1 MGKSKSL
8 GVYLL
13 IALIVFA
20 VFGAIYTR
28 PRGDETKSYTEFM
41 NLVDEGS
48 VKEVK
53 LRGNIVYGETSSGT
67 VIKVVIPNDSQ
78 LIQNLLKSKVNIKV
92 EDPDQSSWLVSL
104 FSSIFLPL
112 IIFVALWVLFIRQA
126 QNSGSQA
133 MSFGKSKAKLFVEN
147 KPKVTFKDVAG
158 VDEAK
163 QELEEIIEFLK
174 TPQKFQALGAKIP
187 KGVLLVG
194 SPGTGKTLLAKAVAG
209 EAGVPFFNIS
219 GSEFVEMFVGVGAA
233 RIRDLFEQAKKHSP
247 CLVFIDELDAVG
259 RQRGAGL
266 GGGHDEREQTLNQ
279 LLVEMDGFEDN
290 HSTIVLAATNRPD
303 ILDSALLRPG
313 RFDRQV
319 VVDKP
324 DIKGREEILGVH
336 VKGKPLDTDIDLK
349 VLAKRTPGF
358 SGADISN
365 FVNEAA
371 LLAARY
377 NKTSISMK
385 DMELSID
392 KVIAGPEKKSRVISE
407 REKEI
412 IAYHEIGHSL
422 VSKFMEHC
430 DPLHKVT
437 IISRGMALGLTMT
450 LPEDRVLTTRKQLMD
465 QIAMLLGGRVAE
477 ELIYGEI
484 TTGDKNDLERA
495 TGLARKMITEFGMSE
510 AIGPITLGKK
520 HEYVFLGRDLGEERN
535 FSEDVA
541 STIDKE
547 IRRLV
552 EENYTRAKNILTEH
566 KEDLIKVAKIL
577 IECETLDAEEI
588 EAIIQGTYVAKE
600 KEVELK
606 TKTTDTNKDKATET
620 QTEEDKQKKIKE
632 ALEVKDSVE
641 IKNISKD

>member
-1 MGKSKSL
+1 MGKSKNV
-8 GVYLL
+8 GVYFL
-13 IALIVFA
+13 IALIVFGI
-20 VFGAIYTR
+20 FGAIYTR
-28 PRGDETKSYTEFM
+28 PPRDEIKSYTEFINM
-41 NLVDEGS
+41 VDNENI
-48 VKEVK
+48 KEVK
-53 LRGNIVYGETSSGT
+53 IKGNMIYGETSNKKN
-67 VIKVVIPNDSQ
+67 IKVTLPNDPQ
-78 LIQNLLKSKVNIKV
+78 LIPTLLNKKVNIKV
-92 EDPDQSSWLVSL
+92 EDPDQSSWLISL
-104 FSSIFLPL
+104 FSSILLPL
-112 IIFVALWVLFIRQA
+112 IIFIALWILFIRQA

-133 MSFGKSKAKLFVEN
+133 MSFGRSKAKLLVEN
-147 KPKVTFKDVAG
+147 KPKVTFNDVAG

-163 QELEEIIEFLK
+163 QELQEIIEFLK

-194 SPGTGKTLLAKAVAG
+194 APGTGKTLLAKAVAG

-279 LLVEMDGFEDN
+279 LLVEMDGFEEKQT
-290 HSTIVLAATNRPD
+290 TIILAATNRPD

-324 DIKGREEILGVH
+324 DIKGREEILNVH
-336 VKGKPLDTDIDLK
+336 VKGKPLAEDIDIK

-358 SGADISN
+358 TGADIAN
-365 FVNEAA
+365 FLNEAA

-377 NKTSISMK
+377 NKTVIDMN
-385 DMELSID
+385 DMEQAID
-392 KVIAGPEKKSRVISE
+392 KVLAGPEKKSRVISDK
-407 REKEI
+407 EKEI
-412 IAYHEIGHSL
+412 IAYHEIGHAL
-422 VSKFMEHC
+422 LAKFLPNC

-465 QIAMLLGGRVAE
+465 QMTMMLGGRVAE
-477 ELIYGEI
+477 ELIFGEI

-495 TGLARKMITEFGMSE
+495 TNLARKMITEFGMSD

-535 FSEDVA
+535 FSEEVA
-541 STIDKE
+541 SAIDKE
-547 IRRLV
+547 IRRIV
-552 EENYTRAKNILTEH
+552 EENYSRAKEILTTN
-566 KEDLIKVAKIL
+566 KDKLIKVAKIL
-577 IECETLDAEEI
+577 IERETLDAEEVDV
-588 EAIIQGTYVAKE
+588 IINE
-600 KEVELK
+600 P
-606 TKTTDTNKDKATET
+606 DK
-620 QTEEDKQKKIKE
+620 KKS
-632 ALEVKDSVE
+632 LTV
-641 IKNISKD
+641 